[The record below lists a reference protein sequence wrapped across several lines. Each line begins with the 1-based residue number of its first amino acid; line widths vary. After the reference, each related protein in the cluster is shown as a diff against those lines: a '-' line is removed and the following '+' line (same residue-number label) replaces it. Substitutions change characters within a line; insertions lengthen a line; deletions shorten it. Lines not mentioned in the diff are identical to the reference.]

1 MFVSQLKSAG
11 LPIAL
16 PRRLIHV
23 ARLIPGERV
32 LQVRPYEGRT
42 ARHIAEHLGPGG
54 RLDLVDI
61 PEHMLDQA
69 AHHIRTR
76 ASSHAAPVVPT
87 VADPRVLPFAD
98 DTFTCAYLAGVLPT
112 LPDPGRVLDELHRV
126 LHPTGRLVI
135 ADHRRRFWLPPQQ
148 VRHLAR
154 RHGFAVLTQR
164 GRSRYVQVLHPLR
177 EPHQPLV
184 RQAEDRDAPDEVL
197 GRYRMGPILVGARP
211 ECVPTS

>member
-1 MFVSQLKSAG
+1 MFVSQLKTTG
-11 LPIAL
+11 LPIPS
-16 PRRLIHV
+16 PRRLIRA
-23 ARLIPGERV
+23 ARLTPGERV
-32 LQVRPYEGRT
+32 LEIRPYEGRI
-42 ARHIAEHLGPGG
+42 ARHVAEHLGPDG
-54 RLDLVDI
+54 RLDLIDI

-69 AHHIRTR
+69 VHHIRTR
-76 ASSHAAPVVPT
+76 ATSHAAPVVPT

-98 DTFTCAYLAGVLPT
+98 DTFTCVYLVGILPP

-154 RHGFAVLTQR
+154 RHGFAVVTQR

-177 EPHQPLV
+177 ETHQPLV
-184 RQAEDRDAPDEVL
+184 RQAEHRDAPDDVL
-197 GRYRMGPILVGARP
+197 AHDRVNAILVRTRR
-211 ECVPTS
+211 ERV